1 MAHTFSTFQEAI
13 FNHIAES
20 SNNLAINAV
29 AGSGKT
35 TTIVEAA
42 KRIPK
47 DKEVLFL
54 AFNKTIANELKER
67 LYKYPNVTCCT
78 LHAHGLSALR
88 DLRPQ
93 VDKYFEYNFKNTCLM
108 NSEVLSID
116 SENQYVIPFKNNCA
130 KLYNL
135 ARINL
140 IKSDIYKLQD
150 LCDNHQIECIADEV
164 NVIFDMLKTAYVYH
178 EKIDFTDMLIL
189 PLQSPRMIKKYDIV
203 FIDECQDLSA
213 AQRELMLASI
223 KPNGKFIAVG
233 DRKQAINGFC
243 GASCDSFDL
252 IANLPNT
259 DELPLSVNYR
269 CGKKIIDLAQN
280 IVPQITA
287 FENAI
292 DGEVIDVDNLKSARY
307 GDMIISR
314 KSAPLVDLC
323 LKFIKNDIRAYVKG
337 KDLGEGL
344 INLVKKM
351 KAKNLNSLFNK
362 LDEEVEKI
370 EKTAKGRNAEAK
382 IIAFKDKV
390 ECLQVI
396 AESVTSIKELISKLE
411 TIFSDNEKDS
421 ITLSTIHKS
430 KGLEADNVFIV
441 IPNKLPLVWKNQLD
455 WQFEQEMN
463 LKYVAVTRA
472 KKKLYFVNLDED
484 QLKKVE
490 VI

>member
-13 FNHIAES
+13 FNHVANS
-20 SNNLAINAV
+20 NNNLAINAV

-47 DKEVLFL
+47 NKEVLFL

-67 LYKYPNVTCCT
+67 MFAYKNVNCCT
-78 LHAHGLSALR
+78 LHAHGLSSLR

-93 VDKYFEYNFKNTCLM
+93 VDKYFDYNFKNTCLM

-116 SENQYVIPFKNNCA
+116 SENQYVIPFKNNCS

-140 IKSDIYKLQD
+140 IESGNMFALSE
-150 LCDNHQIECIADEV
+150 LCDMHQIEPIADEV
-164 NVIFDMLKTAYVYH
+164 RVVSDALKEAYTFRT
-178 EKIDFTDMLIL
+178 KIDFTDMLIL
-189 PLQSPRMIKKYDIV
+189 PLQNKRMIKQYDVV
-203 FIDECQDLSA
+203 FIDECQDLSK

-233 DRKQAINGFC
+233 DRQQAINGFC

-252 IANLPNT
+252 IANLDNT

-269 CGKKIIDLAQN
+269 CGKNIITLAQS

-287 FENAI
+287 FENSI
-292 DGEVIDVDNLKSARY
+292 EGEIFNQTDLKGLQY
-307 GDMIISR
+307 GDMVLCR
-314 KSAPLVDLC
+314 KSAPLVGLC
-323 LKFIKNDIRAYVKG
+323 LKMIANNMKAYVKG

-351 KAKNLNSLFNK
+351 KAKNLNSLFDK
-362 LDEEVEKI
+362 LDSELIKMQN
-370 EKTAKGRNAEAK
+370 TCKGRNAESK
-382 IIAFKDKV
+382 IIAFKDKI
-390 ECLQVI
+390 ECLEIV
-396 AESVTSIKELISKLE
+396 AESVTSIKELINKLDN
-411 TIFSDNEKDS
+411 IFADDNKNS
-421 ITLSTIHKS
+421 VALSTVHKS
-430 KGLEADNVFIV
+430 KGLEADNVFI
-441 IPNKLPLVWKNQLD
+441 ILPNKLPLVWKNQQE

-463 LKYVAVTRA
+463 LKYVAITRA
-472 KKKLYFVNLDED
+472 KKKLVFVDLDEE
-484 QLKKVE
+484 QLKRVE
-490 VI
+490 F

>member
-1 MAHTFSTFQEAI
+1 
-13 FNHIAES
+13 
-20 SNNLAINAV
+20 
-29 AGSGKT
+29 
-35 TTIVEAA
+35 
-42 KRIPK
+42 
-47 DKEVLFL
+47 
-54 AFNKTIANELKER
+54 
-67 LYKYPNVTCCT
+67 
-78 LHAHGLSALR
+78 
-88 DLRPQ
+88 
-93 VDKYFEYNFKNTCLM
+93 
-108 NSEVLSID
+108 
-116 SENQYVIPFKNNCA
+116 
-130 KLYNL
+130 
-135 ARINL
+135 
-140 IKSDIYKLQD
+140 
-150 LCDNHQIECIADEV
+150 
-164 NVIFDMLKTAYVYH
+164 
-178 EKIDFTDMLIL
+178 
-189 PLQSPRMIKKYDIV
+189 
-203 FIDECQDLSA
+203 
-213 AQRELMLASI
+213 
-223 KPNGKFIAVG
+223 
-233 DRKQAINGFC
+233 
-243 GASCDSFDL
+243 
-252 IANLPNT
+252 
-259 DELPLSVNYR
+259 
-269 CGKKIIDLAQN
+269 
-280 IVPQITA
+280 
-287 FENAI
+287 
-292 DGEVIDVDNLKSARY
+292 
-307 GDMIISR
+307 MIISR

-421 ITLSTIHKS
+421 FTFSTIHKS

-463 LKYVAVTRA
+463 LKYVAITRA